1 MMAAGSTA
9 NCLALGS
16 DIAPAWS
23 PVSPQCVRG
32 RRGTRRLLTGRKKV
46 WKSIVLQIGTQIGKK
61 TSHHRDYQ
69 DLISRNQLHKRGLQE
84 VHQRL
89 YEINQR
95 QI

>member
-61 TSHHRDYQ
+61 TRTLNTELHALQACASLLNC
-69 DLISRNQLHKRGLQE
+69 DL
-84 VHQRL
+84 
-89 YEINQR
+89 R
-95 QI
+95 QYPGYLAQAA

>member
-61 TSHHRDYQ
+61 TRDQ
-69 DLISRNQLHKRGLQE
+69 LIKTNQRGEWWLISGIYPGYKDQVTDMYKAQN
-84 VHQRL
+84 
-89 YEINQR
+89 
-95 QI
+95 